1 MLDEKEL
8 SPFNVRKDYIFPL
21 YTAAKK
27 WASVLKAP
35 NNNEPV
41 TYSVLALDDYN
52 ASAMSIAVSHTLGQ
66 VCPRGWS

>member
-41 TYSVLALDDYN
+41 TYSTEFLLQPVNFVL
-52 ASAMSIAVSHTLGQ
+52 
-66 VCPRGWS
+66 